1 MIKVTNKGKKAWVT
15 FTLPSNGIER
25 ASLSG
30 TWNDWKSESM
40 RRKKNG
46 DFFLTKVLSTNSS
59 YEFGYTINGKDWICD
74 DTLDCT
80 TSPYGSENSL
90 LEI

>member
-1 MIKVTNKGKKAWVT
+1 MVKITNKGDKAWVT
-15 FTLPSNGIER
+15 F
-25 ASLSG
+25 SLMAEDADTVAISG
-30 TWNDWKSESM
+30 AWNDWKSESM